1 MHTALPR
8 LQGAACISATC
19 SGRRSSMLQGF
30 GTSTWLCR
38 QFVVSRSGVNNCI
51 FFLKKVEWG
60 LEGYIMA
67 RFLLH
72 MPPVYHFHGNRN
84 R

>member
-38 QFVVSRSGVNNCI
+38 KFVVSRSGVNNCI
-51 FFLKKVEWG
+51 FFKKKVEWG
-60 LEGYIMA
+60 LEGYIKGYGSFSFTYA
-67 RFLLH
+67 TSISFSWK
-72 MPPVYHFHGNRN
+72 
-84 R
+84 

>member
-1 MHTALPR
+1 MHIALPR

-38 QFVVSRSGVNNCI
+38 KFAVSRSGVNNCI
-51 FFLKKVEWG
+51 F
-60 LEGYIMA
+60 YICHQYIISMETEIDK
-67 RFLLH
+67 FTMEVLI
-72 MPPVYHFHGNRN
+72 GS
-84 R
+84 